1 MLFLTGL
8 TIAGGAAVLGTGVY
22 KTRQHKGRLVDFLQ
36 NVRHPKQATAEP
48 MAEQTDIQPTDPTK
62 TQPEFVGNNRRT
74 IFLASGG
81 IILASAVGGGLWLMS
96 AAGLTPLVLTNQLI
110 LALRANPLS
119 PYIFTGLYAIR
130 PLTLFPPFLMS
141 LAGGLLFGPVWGTI
155 LVMTGLNI
163 SAVVSYL
170 VGRYF
175 GEQFLDSEN
184 SVMERYIGWIRRK
197 PFESV
202 LTMHLLCLPYDLVN
216 TLAGFMQVGW
226 REFWIANAIGAL
238 PGALSITLLGASI
251 EGSAITSVPHLN
263 PVTLAAS
270 GAILAGS
277 FIVSHYMN
285 PYDLEQ
291 GEAVLEESSY
301 EEMPLEG
308 SAAYT
313 WAAAPA

>member
-48 MAEQTDIQPTDPTK
+48 MAEQTDIQPADPTK

-119 PYIFTGLYAIR
+119 PYIFTGL
-130 PLTLFPPFLMS
+130 F
-141 LAGGLLFGPVWGTI
+141 
-155 LVMTGLNI
+155 
-163 SAVVSYL
+163 
-170 VGRYF
+170 
-175 GEQFLDSEN
+175 DSEN
-184 SVMERYIGWIRRK
+184 SVIERYIGWIRKK

-277 FIVSHYMN
+277 FIVSHYFTIFDLRFLI
-285 PYDLEQ
+285 YDF
-291 GEAVLEESSY
+291 
-301 EEMPLEG
+301 
-308 SAAYT
+308 
-313 WAAAPA
+313 